1 MEKDWLNADELIKEY
16 KNELSKLNKIKRPFK
31 NEHELLME
39 KSKRFKKKVK
49 CYHLKKKIDSFF

>member
-16 KNELSKLNKIKRPFK
+16 KQELSKQNKIKRPFK

-39 KSKRFKKKVK
+39 KSKKLQKKGGM
-49 CYHLKKKIDSFF
+49 LSFEEKDRSIF